1 MQKIDSE
8 ISLRDA
14 ILKLES
20 TQALEV
26 KLLKEQFHLAY
37 ESVKPLNFIKSTF
50 KEAAESRDLKDN
62 LINTSVGLAA
72 GYLSKV
78 LFQGISNNPLRKL
91 LGSALMFGVT
101 NVVSRNPETVNAVGR
116 GLIRIITKKPG
127 ERVTEIRKPVS

>member
-8 ISLRDA
+8 IGLRDA

-20 TQALEV
+20 TQAVEV
-26 KLLKEQFHLAY
+26 KMLKEQFHLAY

-50 KEAAESRDLKDN
+50 KEAAESRELKDH
-62 LINTSVGLAA
+62 LIDTSVGLAA
-72 GYLSKV
+72 GYLSKA

-101 NVVSRNPETVNAVGR
+101 NVVSRHPDTVRAVGR
-116 GLIRIITKKPG
+116 QLIKIITTKPVD
-127 ERVTEIRKPVS
+127 RVTEIRKPVS